1 MYRSR
6 IAQFTMVAAVF
17 VGIVHSNVLA
27 EPTGSET
34 LLVQYKLRETPSDP
48 NSAVTWTIGLYLKE
62 KQVDGNDVGWLIES
76 IKISQLDSVGQPENV
91 WTEETPTVNS
101 SDGLWWVEHADPNDP
116 QASEFVEP
124 PLLESTATTE
134 DPASAD
140 LDYYLEGV
148 PYNPPPGG
156 QPYVETGAL
165 NYTFTLVGSSDPED
179 EGEDE
184 PVELPPPIE
193 DPPVG

>member
-1 MYRSR
+1 MYRSHF
-6 IAQFTMVAAVF
+6 AQFTMVAAVF

-62 KQVDGNDVGWLIES
+62 KQVDSNDVGWLIES
-76 IKISQLDSVGQPENV
+76 IKISQLDSVGLPENV
-91 WTEETPTVNS
+91 WTEETPTVDS
-101 SDGLWWVEHADPNDP
+101 SDGLWWAEHADPNDP

-148 PYNPPPGG
+148 PYNPPSGG
-156 QPYVETGAL
+156 PPYVETGAL
-165 NYTFTLVGSSDPED
+165 NYTFTLVGSSDPEH

-184 PVELPPPIE
+184 PVDI
-193 DPPVG
+193 PPVEDSPVG